1 MPVSELFARARAER
15 PGHLALI
22 DAEGPL
28 TYAELGAEADRA
40 AGWLRGRGVRPGDR
54 VVHAGPGDRT
64 FLALMWA
71 AFRTGAVFVPVHPG
85 LTDDQIG
92 HIVRDCAA
100 ALAICPPAAGAAAGV
115 TVEVERAAREIRQSP
130 AGPVTADPVTA
141 GAAEDAKADGAA
153 GPAEDAVALLIYT
166 SGTTG
171 RPKGVVCPHRQVL
184 AAVRAV
190 NDRLG
195 YRADDVV
202 LCRLPL
208 SFDYGLYQALLCAL
222 TGSTLVLADR
232 GGDLGLI
239 RAVERHGVTV
249 VPLVPSL
256 ARILAL
262 LQRKLSRPAKVRLF
276 TNTGARPSRAV
287 MDALLGAFPGS
298 VFASMYG
305 MTECKRISILDPAH
319 YAEHPD
325 SVGRPIPGDR
335 VRITGPDGR
344 TLPPGETGEIVVWG
358 ETVMAGYWGVPLERQ
373 SRYARRAD
381 GSLELRTGDRG
392 RLDGDGLLYFA
403 GRDDDMIKRRG
414 VRMGLSEI
422 EYAAER
428 VPGVD
433 AAVAPRPAGEDAPL
447 LLAVQSALAPDE
459 VRAALARQLDPARLP
474 DRIVPLD
481 TLPLTANGKP
491 DRAAVAA
498 LLAAEAAGEGPV
510 AGAAAGAAAG
520 ALAGDGPVAGAAA
533 VPDAGPVAGAT
544 TVPDPA
550 APVRKPHEPVAV

>member
-1 MPVSELFARARAER
+1 MPVSELFARARSEH

-40 AGWLRGRGVRPGDR
+40 AGWLRGQGVRPGDR

-71 AFRTGAVFVPVHPG
+71 AFRIGAVFVPVHPG
-85 LTDDQIG
+85 LTDDQVG

-100 ALAICPPAAGAAAGV
+100 ALAICPPAAGAAAGA

-130 AGPVTADPVTA
+130 ADLVTA
-141 GAAEDAKADGAA
+141 GPVAAD
-153 GPAEDAVALLIYT
+153 PAEDAVALLIYT

-195 YRADDVV
+195 YCADDVV

-287 MDALLGAFPGS
+287 MDALLDAFPGS
-298 VFASMYG
+298 AFASMYG

-325 SVGRPIPGDR
+325 SVGRPIPGDQ

-392 RLDGDGLLYFA
+392 RLDADGLLYFA

-498 LLAAEAAGEGPV
+498 LLAAEGAGEGPV
-510 AGAAAGAAAG
+510 ASADATAVVRATAVSDAG
-520 ALAGDGPVAGAAA
+520 LVAGATA
-533 VPDAGPVAGAT
+533 VGDAGPEAGAT
-544 TVPDPA
+544 TVHHPA